1 MFGARVLIQEEIVT
15 ALVLDGAIDQATNLL
30 GGKRGFG
37 ALALVL
43 VRVLWRYG
51 SRPGSGEGHP
61 SGHDGHQTET
71 ELSALSHPHSRRGAS
86 RHFGRVK
93 AREGPLHYLI
103 KGLGRELVCSSLRQ
117 VTKHG
122 LGRFP
127 DSRYVL
133 L

>member
-51 SRPGSGEGHP
+51 SMPGSGEGHP
-61 SGHDGHQTET
+61 SGYDGQQSET
-71 ELSALSHPHSRRGAS
+71 ELGALSHPHSCRAEYQHLGRG
-86 RHFGRVK
+86 K
-93 AREGPLHYLI
+93 APDVPLHYLI
-103 KGLGRELVCSSLRQ
+103 YGL
-117 VTKHG
+117 
-122 LGRFP
+122 
-127 DSRYVL
+127 
-133 L
+133 